1 MMEHINRT
9 FKAAVFDMDGLILD
23 SERTVL
29 SIWEQLGEKY
39 GFAGIRE
46 YGISVIGK
54 NKQATVDEFK
64 RVYGEPG
71 EPYERE
77 LRVIYNGMADKGQ
90 VPLKPHTIELL
101 SAMKR
106 AGMKLAIASSSS
118 REEVTSQM
126 GPLGALPFFDA
137 LVTGDQV
144 KRSKPDP
151 EIFLLACDALGV
163 RPEEGVGLE
172 DSFNGVRSCK
182 ASGLY
187 TVMVPDLIM
196 PDDEMR
202 SLADIILPSLKDVQD
217 FLNLK

>member
-1 MMEHINRT
+1 METTDRK
-9 FKAAVFDMDGLILD
+9 FKAAIFDMDGLILD

-29 SIWEQLGEKY
+29 SIWEQIGEKY

-54 NKQATVDEFK
+54 NKKATVDEFA

-71 EPYERE
+71 DRYERE
-77 LRVIYNGMADKGQ
+77 LREIYNGLAAQGK

-101 SAMKR
+101 SAMKN
-106 AGMKLAIASSSS
+106 AGMKIAIASSST

-126 GPLGALPFFDA
+126 EVLGALPYFDTC
-137 LVTGDQV
+137 VCGDQV
-144 KRSKPDP
+144 TRSKPDP
-151 EIFLLACDALGV
+151 EIFLLACDALGIK
-163 RPEEGVGLE
+163 PEESVGLE

-182 ASGLY
+182 ASGLF
-187 TVMVPDLIM
+187 TIMVPDIIQ
-196 PDDEMR
+196 PDDEMKG
-202 SLADIILPSLKDVQD
+202 LADVILPSLKDVQD

>member
-1 MMEHINRT
+1 MEKSDRR
-9 FKAAVFDMDGLILD
+9 FKAAIFDMDGLILD

-29 SIWEQLGEKY
+29 SIWEQIGGKY
-39 GFAGIRE
+39 GFSNIRE

-54 NKQATVDEFK
+54 NKKATVDEFK

-71 EPYERE
+71 ERYERE
-77 LRVIYNGMADKGQ
+77 LREIYNDLAAQGK

-101 SAMKR
+101 SAMKN
-106 AGMKLAIASSSS
+106 AGMKIAIASSST

-126 GPLGALPFFDA
+126 EMLGALPYFDTC
-137 LVTGDQV
+137 VCGDQAT
-144 KRSKPDP
+144 KSKPDP
-151 EIFLLACDALGV
+151 EIFLLACEALGV
-163 RPEEGVGLE
+163 KPEEGVGLE

-187 TVMVPDLIM
+187 TIMVPDIIQ
-196 PDDEMR
+196 PDDEMKD
-202 SLADIILPSLKDVQD
+202 LADVILPSLKDVQD

>member
-1 MMEHINRT
+1 MKSADRT
-9 FKAAVFDMDGLILD
+9 FKAAIFDMDGLILD

-29 SIWEQLGEKY
+29 DCWEKIGEKY
-39 GFAGIRE
+39 GFPDIVT

-77 LRVIYNGMADKGQ
+77 LRQIYNVLAEKGQ

-101 SAMKR
+101 SAMKN
-106 AGMKLAIASSSS
+106 AGMKIAIASSST
-118 REEVTSQM
+118 REEVTTQM
-126 GPLGALPFFDA
+126 EMLGALPYFDTC
-137 LVTGDQV
+137 VCGDQV
-144 KRSKPDP
+144 TKSKPDP

-163 RPEEGVGLE
+163 KPEEGVGLE

-187 TVMVPDLIM
+187 TIMVPDIIQ
-196 PDDEMR
+196 PDDEMKA
-202 SLADIILPSLKDVQD
+202 LADVILPSLKDVQD

>member
-1 MMEHINRT
+1 MEKSDIK
-9 FKAAVFDMDGLILD
+9 FKAAIFDMDGLILD

-29 SIWEQLGEKY
+29 SIWEQIGEKY
-39 GFAGIRE
+39 GFSNIRE

-54 NKQATVDEFK
+54 NKKATIDEFE

-71 EPYERE
+71 DRYERE
-77 LRVIYNGMADKGQ
+77 LREIYNGLAAEGK

-101 SAMKR
+101 SAMKN
-106 AGMKLAIASSSS
+106 AGMKIAIASSST

-126 GPLGALPFFDA
+126 EVLGALPYFDTC
-137 LVTGDQV
+137 VCGDQV
-144 KRSKPDP
+144 TKSKPDP
-151 EIFLLACDALGV
+151 EIFLLACEALGV
-163 RPEEGVGLE
+163 KPEEGVGLE

-187 TVMVPDLIM
+187 TIMVPDIIQ
-196 PDDEMR
+196 PDDEMKD
-202 SLADIILPSLKDVQD
+202 LADVILPSLKDVQD

>member
-1 MMEHINRT
+1 METVNRT

-29 SIWEQLGEKY
+29 KCWEKIGVKY
-39 GFAGIRE
+39 GFPDIVT

-54 NKQATVDEFK
+54 NKKATIDEFQ

-71 EPYERE
+71 DRYEKE
-77 LRVIYNGMADKGQ
+77 LREIYNGLADKGL

-106 AGMKLAIASSSS
+106 AGMKTAIASSST

-126 GPLGALPFFDA
+126 EKLGALPYFDTC
-137 LVTGDQV
+137 VCGDQV
-144 KRSKPDP
+144 TKSKPDP

-163 RPEEGVGLE
+163 KPEEGIGLE

-187 TVMVPDLIM
+187 TIMVPDIIA
-196 PDDEMR
+196 PDDEMK
-202 SLADIILPSLKDVQD
+202 SLADVILPSLKDVQD
-217 FLNLK
+217 FLNLR

>member
-1 MMEHINRT
+1 MEKSDIK

-29 SIWEQLGEKY
+29 SIWEQIGEKY
-39 GFAGIRE
+39 GFSNIRE

-54 NKQATVDEFK
+54 NKKATIDEFE

-71 EPYERE
+71 DRYERE
-77 LRVIYNGMADKGQ
+77 LREIYNGLAAEGK

-101 SAMKR
+101 SAMKN
-106 AGMKLAIASSSS
+106 AGMKIAIASSST

-126 GPLGALPFFDA
+126 EVLGALPYFDTC
-137 LVTGDQV
+137 VCGDQV
-144 KRSKPDP
+144 TKSKPDP
-151 EIFLLACDALGV
+151 EIFLLACEALGV
-163 RPEEGVGLE
+163 KPEEGVGLE

-187 TVMVPDLIM
+187 TIMVPDIIQ
-196 PDDEMR
+196 PDDEMKD
-202 SLADIILPSLKDVQD
+202 LADVILPSLKDVQD
-217 FLNLK
+217 FLNLR

>member
-1 MMEHINRT
+1 MEIINRN
-9 FKAAVFDMDGLILD
+9 FKAAIFDMDGLILD

-29 SIWEQLGEKY
+29 SIWEQIGEKY

-71 EPYERE
+71 EPYEKE
-77 LRVIYNGMADKGQ
+77 LRAIYNVMAEKGQ
-90 VPLKPHTIELL
+90 VPLKPHTLELL
-101 SAMKR
+101 SSMKR
-106 AGMKLAIASSSS
+106 AGMKIAIASSST

-126 GPLGALPFFDA
+126 ATLGVLPYF
-137 LVTGDQV
+137 VTCVCGDQV
-144 KRSKPDP
+144 TRSKPDP
-151 EIFLLACDALGV
+151 EIFLLACEALGV
-163 RPEEGVGLE
+163 KPEEGVGLE

-187 TVMVPDLIM
+187 TIMVPDIIQ
-196 PDDEMR
+196 PDDEMKG
-202 SLADIILPSLKDVQD
+202 LADIILPSLKDVQD